1 MSYRDDVEALAQ
13 RCRSLELSLA
23 TTAEELADARRLLE
37 EARARTRLPVLD
49 NLSVAAPCK
58 ADWNDMTG
66 DERVRF
72 CARCDKNVYNLSGMT
87 RAEAEALLVEKEGK
101 LCVRYF
107 RRADGTVLTADCPD
121 GVRRR
126 RRRRRVLAVT
136 FGAAAAAAAGA
147 ATLCRGVVMM
157 GAPAV
162 RPAIETVDPPEPT
175 PVPTLGE
182 IAPPSRP

>member
-13 RCRSLELSLA
+13 RCRSLEMSLA

-58 ADWNDMTG
+58 ADWNEMTG

-72 CARCDKNVYNLSGMT
+72 CGQCDKNVYNLSGMT
-87 RAEAEALLVEKEGK
+87 RAEAEALLVAEEGK

-121 GVRRR
+121 GLRRR
-126 RRRRRVLAVT
+126 RRRRRVLAVA
-136 FGAAAAAAAGA
+136 FGTAAAATA
-147 ATLCRGVVMM
+147 ATATLLRGVTMM
-157 GAPAV
+157 GAPAP
-162 RPAIETVDPPEPT
+162 RHAIETVDDPAPM
-175 PVPTLGE
+175 LGE
-182 IAPPSRP
+182 VAPPPRP